1 MDASSWFGPEQIYVA
16 SFVVSFVSGF
26 LPLINTEAYL
36 LSVAALSEAPALP
49 VIALATLGQMAA
61 KFLFYLGGRGLLRL
75 PSARRHET
83 LDKLRERLERRRGS
97 RNLLIFLF
105 PSFYIYVDE
114 KIFSI
119 SRRDYALLLDTDLV
133 RISHYPGSLTVDF
146 VERYDSIEKRF
157 VPVEH
162 GTSV

>member
-36 LSVAALSEAPALP
+36 LSVAALSSAPALP

-61 KFLFYLGGRGLLRL
+61 KFLLYLGGRGLLRL
-75 PSARRHET
+75 PQSRRYET

-97 RNLLIFLF
+97 RNLLIFLSALVGF
-105 PSFYIYVDE
+105 PPFYPVTILAGVV
-114 KIFSI
+114 K
-119 SRRDYALLLDTDLV
+119 
-133 RISHYPGSLTVDF
+133 
-146 VERYDSIEKRF
+146 
-157 VPVEH
+157 VPVVEFLAASLV
-162 GTSV
+162 GRFLRFGAFFLFPQLLRGQLQ